1 MRPNAVC
8 SLRTTGILQQAQLVC
23 ASNLP
28 DFVCDCWSSFG
39 CIWLHADFGPA
50 EQPRPSGLPVTGVLC
65 TICCWTTPSHPQ
77 QNNLA
82 LPLGPQSFDSSAMKC
97 LNRTKKRA
105 SSVIN
110 RQALNWRLK
119 NKFNRKQTKRK
130 HFPGTFTKYTD
141 NNEKQSQGIYNKNQ
155 NFRNIVFHF
164 I

>member
-1 MRPNAVC
+1 MRPNVVC

-65 TICCWTTPSHPQ
+65 TICYWTTPSHPQ

-110 RQALNWRLK
+110 RQALNWLLK
-119 NKFNRKQTKRK
+119 KIFNRKQK
-130 HFPGTFTKYTD
+130 
-141 NNEKQSQGIYNKNQ
+141 E
-155 NFRNIVFHF
+155 NIFQELSPSILTITRSNHKAF
-164 I
+164 IIKIKTSEI

>member
-1 MRPNAVC
+1 MRLNAVC
-8 SLRTTGILQQAQLVC
+8 RLRTTGILQQAQLVC

-119 NKFNRKQTKRK
+119 KKYLTENKKK
-130 HFPGTFTKYTD
+130 TF
-141 NNEKQSQGIYNKNQ
+141 SR
-155 NFRNIVFHF
+155 NFHQVY
-164 I
+164 

>member
-119 NKFNRKQTKRK
+119 KFFLPENKQK
-130 HFPGTFTKYTD
+130 
-141 NNEKQSQGIYNKNQ
+141 E
-155 NFRNIVFHF
+155 NIFQELSPSILTIMRSNHKAF
-164 I
+164 IIKIKTSEI

>member
-1 MRPNAVC
+1 MRPNVVC

-110 RQALNWRLK
+110 RQALNWLLK
-119 NKFNRKQTKRK
+119 KIFNRKQK
-130 HFPGTFTKYTD
+130 
-141 NNEKQSQGIYNKNQ
+141 E
-155 NFRNIVFHF
+155 NIFQELSPSILTITRSNHKAF
-164 I
+164 IIKIKTSEI

>member
-8 SLRTTGILQQAQLVC
+8 RLRTTGILQQAQLVC

-97 LNRTKKRA
+97 LNRTKKSFFSDKQA
-105 SSVIN
+105 SFKLAFKKI
-110 RQALNWRLK
+110 
-119 NKFNRKQTKRK
+119 FNRKQK
-130 HFPGTFTKYTD
+130 
-141 NNEKQSQGIYNKNQ
+141 E
-155 NFRNIVFHF
+155 NIFQELSPSILTITRSNHKAF
-164 I
+164 IIKIKTSEI